1 MIQQN
6 SILIFQS
13 IEDKLNTAYEMNNA
27 EQVSALLSTDWT
39 MLEPGFG
46 LVAKTDFIKAIEE
59 GRLIHNLMKKEVK
72 QVKVINDIAIVISRG
87 RNTGMYAGKAFD
99 TLVWVTNIYRQQ
111 DQEWICIATQ
121 ESPITCTEN

>member
-1 MIQQN
+1 MQQDT
-6 SILIFQS
+6 ILIFQS

-27 EQVSALLSTDWT
+27 QQVSALLSTDWT

-46 LVAKTDFIKAIEE
+46 LVAKTEFIKAIEE

-99 TLVWVTNIYRQQ
+99 TLLWVTNIYRQQ

-121 ESPITCTEN
+121 ESPIRCMEE